1 MHDSSKEKRPFMAF
15 TVQYLK
21 EAHRACFQNQEILKT
36 SRQCA
41 CFFCNNLFPACEIT
55 EWCCDAQGNTALCPY
70 CGIDSVIGDAAGY
83 PLTPEFILAMHRYW
97 FGLNRPMGDGHK
109 SSYIKIV
116 IEE

>member
-1 MHDSSKEKRPFMAF
+1 MIPARGKRAFMTF

-21 EAHRACFQNQEILKT
+21 QAHRACFQNQEILKT

-70 CGIDSVIGDAAGY
+70 CGIDSVIGDAAKY

-109 SSYIKIV
+109 IPCTKIV
-116 IEE
+116 MEE